1 MLKKNIYIFNY
12 ICFINKNDFLQYIY
26 FLIPTPL
33 FLERVWYCGRYCGCG
48 LKKVV
53 L

>member
-1 MLKKNIYIFNY
+1 MLNDEIERK
-12 ICFINKNDFLQYIY
+12 INKKIKLELILQ
-26 FLIPTPL
+26 T
-33 FLERVWYCGRYCGCG
+33 RKSVWYCGSYCGCG